1 MQVMEIAMNQAKEEL
16 FTFKE
21 FSNSSVREMYNKF
34 EVMYKSRCDR
44 YETRLFQMQTQLREL
59 FEQLAALKIVKPPLA
74 DAGEI

>member
-44 YETRLFQMQTQLREL
+44 YETRLF
-59 FEQLAALKIVKPPLA
+59 
-74 DAGEI
+74 